1 MRQKIIILIKKINK
15 VNNEEENWNKS
26 ILKFDNEEA
35 NYWIYKL
42 TDEVK
47 KKIKYYNCIFG
58 GLEKLY
64 SKEFFEGVPSLI
76 ELIHRCED
84 YKRKNGDNF
93 NCTLGEKIATLKKY
107 VDKIDNIIED
117 INKISEEMNFNFLYD
132 KTRELFS
139 IGYNVEENSLGNSY
153 YDLLA
158 SESRIASFVA
168 IAKND
173 VPSAHWFKLGRA
185 MTNAFHT
192 HSLVSWS
199 GTMFEYFMP
208 SLIMKN
214 YPRTLLSQTYRSVI
228 KAQINFAKQKKT
240 PWGISESAFYK
251 FDVAENYQY
260 KAFGIPGLGLKRG
273 LEDEIVISPYSTL
286 MTLPFA
292 KNAGIKNLKR
302 LEKIGAL
309 GRYGFIEAIDYTKAR
324 EDKYIMTLPK
334 KETQNEILE
343 KSPVDKYTTK
353 TPR

>member
-1 MRQKIIILIKKINK
+1 MFKSYVNKIDKIIKEIDQI
-15 VNNEEENWNKS
+15 
-26 ILKFDNEEA
+26 
-35 NYWIYKL
+35 
-42 TDEVK
+42 
-47 KKIKYYNCIFG
+47 
-58 GLEKLY
+58 
-64 SKEFFEGVPSLI
+64 SKEM
-76 ELIHRCED
+76 D
-84 YKRKNGDNF
+84 
-93 NCTLGEKIATLKKY
+93 
-107 VDKIDNIIED
+107 
-117 INKISEEMNFNFLYD
+117 FNFLYD

-173 VPSAHWFKLGRA
+173 IPSAHYFKLGRA

-208 SLIMKN
+208 SLIMRN
-214 YPRTLLSQTYRSVI
+214 YPKTLFSQTYKSVI
-228 KAQINFAKQKKT
+228 KAQISFAKQKKT
-240 PWGISESAFYK
+240 PWGISESAFYE
-251 FDVAENYQY
+251 FDAAENYQY

-273 LEDEIVISPYSTL
+273 LEDELVISPYSTL

-292 KNAGIKNLKR
+292 KSTGIKNLKR
-302 LEKIGAL
+302 FENLGAL

-334 KETQNEILE
+334 KRAKNKI
-343 KSPVDKYTTK
+343 
-353 TPR
+353 